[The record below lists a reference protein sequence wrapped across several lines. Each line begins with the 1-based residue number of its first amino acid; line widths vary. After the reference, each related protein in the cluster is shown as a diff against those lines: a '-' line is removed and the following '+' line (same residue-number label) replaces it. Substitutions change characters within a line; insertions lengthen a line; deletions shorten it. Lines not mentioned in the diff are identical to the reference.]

1 MKPLLGA
8 LLLFFAPSAFGWW
21 FGTLQK
27 ITVNGTLS
35 CDKNYV
41 AIIKLRDHDLFDPD
55 DTLAEIPIKSESS
68 FSISGEENEVSSINP
83 YIRII
88 HSCQG
93 SLAEGRCFTI
103 DFEVPQDNIGGTY
116 KLALV
121 KLSDGGQS
129 TDCAELVEWFGLK
142 NDKDLFKNA
151 VSPSATAQVRLSKE
165 NVGNATGSPRVVP
178 SDVVSGRKLN

>member
-55 DTLAEIPIKSESS
+55 DTLAEI
-68 FSISGEENEVSSINP
+68 ND
-83 YIRII
+83 
-88 HSCQG
+88 HG

-121 KLSDGGQS
+121 KLRRRRPVDGLCRTRRVVWLEERQR
-129 TDCAELVEWFGLK
+129 LVQKRGF
-142 NDKDLFKNA
+142 
-151 VSPSATAQVRLSKE
+151 SSATAQVRLSKE